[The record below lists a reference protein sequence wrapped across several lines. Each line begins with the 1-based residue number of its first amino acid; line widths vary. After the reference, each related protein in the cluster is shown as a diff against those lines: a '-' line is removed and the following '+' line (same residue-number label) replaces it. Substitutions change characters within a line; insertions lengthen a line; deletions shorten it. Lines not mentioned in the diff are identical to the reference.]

1 MKYENV
7 RLTEAVR
14 RIRMIFVVGV
24 IAACVLYGGKI
35 SAFAEDTQEQY
46 DSSQSSYGQLL
57 EQEGDTSGILQFG
70 GQIIEDEASDSSE
83 ASLAA
88 ANSKKY
94 ESAIVGAVEKFSP
107 RLNVKSWGLTTRNVA
122 NVVTTAMNAHPE
134 VVYVARYSYL
144 YDQTTGKVVYLKF
157 SYKPNARTEKK
168 QLDAAI
174 AEVNKQIN
182 TKNMKPTEIVLAYH
196 EFLTSTVA
204 YDTSGAKEFD
214 PTTGRD
220 HMYDMYGVLVKRSS
234 VCQGYAETMWY
245 FLRKAGV
252 PCGVATSQYVNHA
265 WNVVNIGGKWYHVD
279 ATWDDPASDI
289 PGRSMHDYFLVSF
302 DTLNSKTKAAS
313 SDYYLGRYDT
323 KVGNVWKGTYSN
335 ATDKRYEKGQFWNGV
350 EKVIFYRKGYLYS
363 IKQGSQSSYYQINKY
378 SFTNGVNTTIFT
390 GQDEWLDTDGTA
402 LNKQYGT
409 LFLAQEKL
417 YFCTSR
423 YVAWID
429 LEVNERKAWAIY
441 DIRQKYVSG
450 VNIYGMGYYGNDVV
464 IWVSDTPS
472 CTRKDAYYLGAC
484 MSHKWQAGEVTKQPT
499 FTSQGSQK
507 YKCSNCGYTKN
518 VTLDK
523 LKLATVTVK
532 TKNTGKGISLT
543 WNTDSRATGYKVY
556 RRTGKGAYRLIKTV
570 KGSSVRSMVDRS
582 VVGGKTYTYRV
593 SAYNSYTKG
602 GSKAK
607 SQYYIGCTTARAKNT
622 SQGVRVSWKKTKG
635 AAGYKIYKKTGNGRF
650 KCVKVVKAK
659 TTTYLDRR
667 VKSGTKYT
675 YFVKPYKGKTAGTY
689 KKASVKYR

>member
-1 MKYENV
+1 
-7 RLTEAVR
+7 
-14 RIRMIFVVGV
+14 
-24 IAACVLYGGKI
+24 
-35 SAFAEDTQEQY
+35 
-46 DSSQSSYGQLL
+46 
-57 EQEGDTSGILQFG
+57 
-70 GQIIEDEASDSSE
+70 
-83 ASLAA
+83 
-88 ANSKKY
+88 
-94 ESAIVGAVEKFSP
+94 
-107 RLNVKSWGLTTRNVA
+107 
-122 NVVTTAMNAHPE
+122 
-134 VVYVARYSYL
+134 
-144 YDQTTGKVVYLKF
+144 
-157 SYKPNARTEKK
+157 
-168 QLDAAI
+168 
-174 AEVNKQIN
+174 
-182 TKNMKPTEIVLAYH
+182 
-196 EFLTSTVA
+196 
-204 YDTSGAKEFD
+204 
-214 PTTGRD
+214 
-220 HMYDMYGVLVKRSS
+220 
-234 VCQGYAETMWY
+234 
-245 FLRKAGV
+245 
-252 PCGVATSQYVNHA
+252 
-265 WNVVNIGGKWYHVD
+265 
-279 ATWDDPASDI
+279 
-289 PGRSMHDYFLVSF
+289 MHDYFLVSF

-350 EKVIFYRKGYLYS
+350 EKVIFYRKGYWYS

-635 AAGYKIYKKTGNGRF
+635 AAGYKIYKKTGSGRF

-659 TTTYLDRR
+659 TRTYLDRR